1 MMTFNMKRTGAL
13 LLAASASSFQVPPL
27 DAGADSDLNTSLA
40 NAIYHGIEDGPV
52 QLENGRWEGKPYVE
66 GGASR
71 PSVGLVEDFNL
82 QGDLDGDGEP
92 ETVVLLWQSSGGSGN
107 FQYVA
112 VMKNHDGKL
121 LNVATAPVGDRV
133 QLRAGVIVDG
143 VLKLD
148 VVQQGEGDAA
158 CCPSQLARRNWV
170 LDGGE
175 LNEQESRIE
184 GVLSLDMLEG
194 TEWILTHLKQNHHTP
209 EGIEV
214 TVAFSDGR
222 VAGHSGCNRFSA
234 SIQNGDMPGQIRI
247 GPTMGTRMACPV
259 ELMEF
264 ESEFLELLGLVDR
277 FGFMAGGLLLTGST
291 DSYTFRLK
299 FEEK

>member
-1 MMTFNMKRTGAL
+1 MMTLNMKRTGAL
-13 LLAASASSFQVPPL
+13 LLAASASLFPVPPL
-27 DAGADSDLNTSLA
+27 DADTESDLNTSLA
-40 NAIYHGIEDGPV
+40 NAIYHGIEDAPV

-71 PSVGLVEDFNL
+71 PSVGLVEEFSL

-112 VMKNHDGKL
+112 VMKNRDGDL

-133 QLRAGVIVDG
+133 QLRSGAILDGVI
-143 VLKLD
+143 KLD

-158 CCPSQLARRNWV
+158 CCPSQLATRSWM
-170 LDGGE
+170 LDGSE
-175 LNEQESRIE
+175 LTEQEPGIE
-184 GVLSLDMLEG
+184 GALSLEMLEG
-194 TEWILTHLKQNHHTP
+194 TEWILTRLKQDRHTP

-234 SIQNGDMPGQIRI
+234 SIEDGDAPGQIRI
-247 GPTMGTRMACPV
+247 GPAMGTRMACPGEV
-259 ELMEF
+259 MEF

-277 FGFMAGGLLLTGST
+277 FGFMGGRLLLTGST
-291 DSYTFRLK
+291 DSYAFRLK
-299 FEEK
+299 FKEK